1 MRFDEYATL
10 EQLEDNAPEWAEH
23 TIALASWSR
32 GNYDYRRSPYLLFL
46 DLIGYS
52 EEEYGQNFITDH
64 SKVLGY
70 LEMDYL
76 ADALK
81 EYAKRPLDITDLI
94 GKHAELEIGS
104 NE

>member
-1 MRFDEYATL
+1 MTYLDEYTTL
-10 EQLEDNAPEWAEH
+10 EQLEDNAPEWASA

-32 GNYDYRRSPYLLFL
+32 GNYDFNRSPYLLFL

-52 EEEYGQNFITDH
+52 EEEYGTNFISEP

-81 EYAKRPLDITDLI
+81 EYATRPQDIADI
-94 GKHAELEIGS
+94 IRKHNELEQEE
-104 NE
+104 N